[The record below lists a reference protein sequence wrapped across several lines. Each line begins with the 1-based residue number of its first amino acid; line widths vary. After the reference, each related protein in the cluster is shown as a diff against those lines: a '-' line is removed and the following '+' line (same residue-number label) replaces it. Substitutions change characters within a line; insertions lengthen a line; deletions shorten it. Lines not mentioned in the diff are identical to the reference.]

1 MHVAMDK
8 PARKF
13 VVGNWK
19 MHGNLA
25 ALPVLGAI
33 DAAARRTPAVDVGVA
48 VPATLITVA
57 WQAAS
62 ALRVGAQ
69 DIHAADQGA
78 HTGCLSAPM
87 VKDAGAAFTIVG
99 HSECRAGRQ
108 ETDAE
113 VRDKVEAAR
122 RHGLSVILCV
132 GEALDVREAGHAED
146 VVRGQLENCLP
157 TDGDGDW
164 LSVAYEPIWAIGTGR
179 AATLDD
185 VAAMHA
191 MLRETCRAVLGQA
204 GDRVR
209 LLYGGSVT
217 PANAADILAT
227 PNVDGVLV
235 GGASLT
241 AESFLPIVAGAL

>member
-1 MHVAMDK
+1 MHVTMEK

-33 DAAARRTPAVDVGVA
+33 DAAARETPAVDVGVA
-48 VPATLITVA
+48 VPATLITAA
-57 WQAAS
+57 WQTANAIH
-62 ALRVGAQ
+62 VGAQ
-69 DIHAADQGA
+69 DIHPADKGA

-108 ETDAE
+108 ESDDE
-113 VRDKVEAAR
+113 VRGKAEAAR

-132 GEALDVREAGHAED
+132 GEPLEVREAGQAEA
-146 VVRGQLENCLP
+146 VVRAQLENCLP
-157 TDGDGDW
+157 ADADGAW

-179 AATLDD
+179 SATQDD
-185 VAAMHA
+185 IAAMHA
-191 MLRETCRAVLGQA
+191 VLRETCRAALGPA
-204 GDRVR
+204 GDGVR

-217 PANAADILAT
+217 PANAAEILAT

-241 AESFLPIVAGAL
+241 AETFLPIIAHA

>member
-1 MHVAMDK
+1 MHLVTEK

-19 MHGNLA
+19 MNGGLA

-33 DAAARRTPAVDVGVA
+33 DAAARQAPAVEVGLA
-48 VPATLITVA
+48 VPATLITAA
-57 WQAAS
+57 WQTADS
-62 ALRVGAQ
+62 LRVGAQ
-69 DIHAADQGA
+69 DIHAADHGA

-87 VKDAGAAFTIVG
+87 VKDAGATFTIVG
-99 HSECRAGRQ
+99 HSECRAGRR

-113 VRDKVEAAR
+113 VRGKAQAAR

-132 GEALDVREAGHAED
+132 GEPLADREAGRAED
-146 VVRGQLENCLP
+146 VVMDQLAACLP
-157 TDGDGDW
+157 ADADGDW

-179 AATLDD
+179 SATLEDI
-185 VAAMHA
+185 AAMHA
-191 MLRETCRAVLGQA
+191 ALRATCRATLGPA

-217 PANAADILAT
+217 PTNAAAIMACPD
-227 PNVDGVLV
+227 VDGVLV

-241 AESFLPIVAGAL
+241 AEAFLPIIANA

>member
-1 MHVAMDK
+1 MHVAMEK

-33 DAAARRTPAVDVGVA
+33 DAAARETPTVDVGVA
-48 VPATLITVA
+48 VPATLITAA
-57 WQAAS
+57 WQTANAIH
-62 ALRVGAQ
+62 VGAQ
-69 DIHAADQGA
+69 DIHPADKGA

-108 ETDAE
+108 ESDDE
-113 VRDKVEAAR
+113 VRGKAEAAR

-132 GEALDVREAGHAED
+132 GEPLDVREAGQAEA
-146 VVRGQLENCLP
+146 VVRAQLENCLP
-157 TDGDGDW
+157 ADADGAW

-179 AATLDD
+179 SATQDD
-185 VAAMHA
+185 IAAMHA
-191 MLRETCRAVLGQA
+191 VLRETCRTALGPA

-217 PANAADILAT
+217 PANAAQILAT

-241 AESFLPIVAGAL
+241 AETFLPIIAHA

>member
-19 MHGNLA
+19 MHGSLA
-25 ALPVLGAI
+25 ALPVLDAI
-33 DAAARRTPAVDVGVA
+33 DAAARQMPAVDVGVA
-48 VPATLITVA
+48 VPATLITAA
-57 WQAAS
+57 WQAAGAMS
-62 ALRVGAQ
+62 VGAQ
-69 DIHAADQGA
+69 DIHAADRGA
-78 HTGCLSAPM
+78 HTGCLSASM

-108 ETDAE
+108 ETDDE
-113 VRDKVEAAR
+113 VRDKAQSAR

-132 GEALDVREAGHAED
+132 GEPLDVREAGRAED
-146 VVRGQLENCLP
+146 VVRGQLKNCLP
-157 TDGDGDW
+157 ADGDGDW
-164 LSVAYEPIWAIGTGR
+164 LSVAYEPIWAIGTGK
-179 AATLDD
+179 AATLED

-191 MLRETCRAVLGQA
+191 VLRETCRAVLGPA

-217 PANAADILAT
+217 PANAGDILAT

-241 AESFLPIVAGAL
+241 AETFVPIIGHA